1 MNLLRTFVVGL
12 FSVFCLQ
19 FVDAQVAVSV
29 SKKKT
34 VIEGKTY
41 YLHTVKQ
48 DETLYSIS
56 KAYNIQQK
64 DIIFNNPG
72 ALESIRVGE
81 ELKIPEKTDNAAAK
95 TQLESAQFIYHIAEQ
110 GQTVYSLMQKY
121 HLTQEEL
128 YKQNPEL
135 EHSPLQVGQVVT
147 IPKQNSKP
155 SDADNG
161 FRIHE
166 VQKRE
171 TLFSIAKT
179 YNLSVNQLMD
189 ANPEI
194 NSRSQDLRVGQKI
207 KIPLPD
213 LKPIGIP
220 VEISQTD
227 TVIVRKDLEEDTVE
241 CVPVTQNNFKIAML
255 LPLFL
260 SDNAAAVSDTSITK
274 DTQGRYVRK
283 DGTYWISP
291 HSETALEF
299 YQGALLA
306 IDSLNRLGLNSKV
319 YVFDTMRDTLEVQKI
334 LSKPLMKEMDL
345 IIGPFHTEL
354 VDKTARFAAENH
366 IFYVSPT
373 ALNIESVKNSPYLI
387 QVTTGTMSTVAP
399 TMDII
404 SQQRDSIRVVLIGN
418 KSETD
423 QTLFHAYHNKLK
435 TILPDSLISTYQFKV
450 DSLKTPPEYLQKKKK
465 NVVIVTA
472 TDEVFIT
479 IIAAHL
485 NASTRDYPVN
495 LYGLSV
501 WTNFIN
507 LDPEY
512 LHNVEFRF
520 ATPYYIDYTRK
531 EVLRFLQQYRKYYA
545 TEPNLNKQGSYSL
558 LPVQHAFLGYD
569 ILFFFGSAVKL
580 YGKDFGHCVS
590 HFRLPALQS
599 DFHFTKINSTGGH
612 INSNLNI
619 YRYTK
624 NYKVVQEKKIEN

>member
-1 MNLLRTFVVGL
+1 MT
-12 FSVFCLQ
+12 
-19 FVDAQVAVSV
+19 V

-48 DETLYSIS
+48 GETLYSIS

-64 DIIFNNPG
+64 DIVFNNPG

-81 ELKIPEKTDNAAAK
+81 ELKIPEKTTGTEAAK
-95 TQLESAQFIYHIAEQ
+95 TQLESTQFIYHIAEQ

-147 IPKQNSKP
+147 IPKRDSKP
-155 SDADNG
+155 SDSDNG

-171 TLFSIAKT
+171 TLFSIART
-179 YNLSVNQLMD
+179 YNLSANQLMD

-194 NSRSQDLRVGQKI
+194 NSRTQDIRAGQKI
-207 KIPLPD
+207 RIPLPD
-213 LKPIGIP
+213 VKPIGIP
-220 VEISQTD
+220 VEMSQTD
-227 TVIVRKDLEEDTVE
+227 TVIVRKDLEEDSAE
-241 CVPVTQNNFKIAML
+241 CVPVTQTNFKIAML

-260 SDNAAAVSDTSITK
+260 SGNAAVASDTTYTK
-274 DTQGRYVRK
+274 DAQGRYVRK
-283 DGTYWISP
+283 NGTYWISP

-306 IDSLNRLGLNSKV
+306 IDSLNKLGLNAKV

-334 LSKPLMKEMDL
+334 LSTPVMKEMDL

-373 ALNIESVKNSPYLI
+373 AVNIESVKNSPYLI
-387 QVTTGTMSTVAP
+387 QVTTGAMSTVAP

-404 SQQRDSIRVVLIGN
+404 SRQRDSIRVTLIGN

-450 DSLKTPPEYLQKKKK
+450 DSLKTPPEYLKKKTK

-472 TDEVFIT
+472 TNEVFIT

-485 NASTRDYPVN
+485 NAATRDYPVN
-495 LYGLSV
+495 LYGLPV

-520 ATPYYIDYTRK
+520 ATPYYIDYSRK
-531 EVLRFLQQYRKYYA
+531 DVLRFLQQYRKYYA
-545 TEPNLNKQGSYSL
+545 TEPSLSKQGSYSL

-569 ILFFFGSAVKL
+569 VMFFFGSAVKL
-580 YGKDFGHCVS
+580 YGKDFGQCVS

-599 DFHFTKINSTGGH
+599 DFHFTKVSPGGH

-624 NYKVVQEKKIEN
+624 NYKVVKEKKSED